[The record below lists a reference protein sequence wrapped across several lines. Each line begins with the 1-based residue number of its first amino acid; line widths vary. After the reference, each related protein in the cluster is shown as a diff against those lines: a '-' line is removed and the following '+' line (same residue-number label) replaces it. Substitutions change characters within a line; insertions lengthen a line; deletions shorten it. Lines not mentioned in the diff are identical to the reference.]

1 MESKGMISIIGIVL
15 MPKKYKKITE
25 KSIDDTIVVGDKNYD
40 KVLIFIHGLG
50 DNPSS
55 WLFFANE
62 IRKEIS
68 NIKII
73 LPKAPTNSVS
83 ANDGLK
89 MNSWFDIKKIPIE
102 INEINSRNELKV
114 DTSMNKGFDKSSDM
128 ILDESIKTIHN
139 LIDYEI
145 SEKTIDPSN
154 IFLGGF
160 SQGAALSLISLLR
173 LKNINLGGIILLS
186 GWLLEEIILNPYVH
200 LNLSNNIFIG
210 HGNNDS
216 IVKYENSNLMNSYI
230 NRLRTNQLLDD
241 SNFSIVFNTYDNMG
255 HSVSYKERRDIID
268 WMKRYKN
275 R

>member
-173 LKNINLGGIILLS
+173 FKNINLGGIILLS

-210 HGNNDS
+210 HGNNDN

-268 WMKRYKN
+268 WMKTI
-275 R
+275 